1 MCYETNII
9 AFVGNKIERNPR
21 DAIYNKGKNKDYK
34 VLSIWNDDRKE
45 IISQLTFHSKINNLF
60 ITKKQ

>member
-9 AFVGNKIERNPR
+9 AFVGNKTEKDLR
-21 DAIYNKGKNKDYK
+21 DAKYNKGISFDYK
-34 VLSIWNDDRKE
+34 VLSIWNDDKKE
-45 IISQLTFHSKINNLF
+45 IVAQVTFHSKINNLF